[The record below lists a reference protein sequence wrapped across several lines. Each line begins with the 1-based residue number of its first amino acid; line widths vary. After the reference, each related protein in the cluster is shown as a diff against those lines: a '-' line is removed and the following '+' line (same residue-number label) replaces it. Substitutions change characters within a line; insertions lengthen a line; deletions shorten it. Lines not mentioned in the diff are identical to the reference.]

1 MNQVKVVTVIIYKLQ
16 TKQASIIDIANCNVL
31 GSFLKYEAYIIPIAP
46 NVSWLT
52 TEEED

>member
-31 GSFLKYEAYIIPIAP
+31 GS
-46 NVSWLT
+46 
-52 TEEED
+52 